1 MLEIFDKPAV
11 RLSYDLLILQY
22 DESLQNNWTSSF
34 SAKRLSMGDRNGVSA
49 VLGSVMGFNLNVVT
63 SLGLTF
69 AADLQASL
77 EENSTRVYADTT
89 LHGVSGREIHFQ
101 NTNTYRYRD
110 NNVNPQ
116 TGEPVYSGVTREIAS
131 GIKLDVLGWVSGQ
144 GMITSKVTASV
155 SRRGNDTSAATGN
168 PPPTSEKLV
177 TTEVCGKS
185 GEPVIL
191 SGLVQTAE
199 SEQEKATP
207 WISKVPVIGNLFK
220 SKEKT
225 KESMQMV
232 IYLVPHITGE
242 VLPSEEIDLA
252 WAEEVLSRALEDT
265 EKLEV
270 MNGKEI

>member
-1 MLEIFDKPAV
+1 M
-11 RLSYDLLILQY
+11 
-22 DESLQNNWTSSF
+22 
-34 SAKRLSMGDRNGVSA
+34 
-49 VLGSVMGFNLNVVT
+49 
-63 SLGLTF
+63 
-69 AADLQASL
+69 
-77 EENSTRVYADTT
+77 
-89 LHGVSGREIHFQ
+89 
-101 NTNTYRYRD
+101 
-110 NNVNPQ
+110 
-116 TGEPVYSGVTREIAS
+116 
-131 GIKLDVLGWVSGQ
+131 
-144 GMITSKVTASV
+144 
-155 SRRGNDTSAATGN
+155 
-168 PPPTSEKLV
+168 
-177 TTEVCGKS
+177 
-185 GEPVIL
+185 